1 MIGKPGP
8 LPSAPGTLNPAFRDA
23 LRLAMR
29 NGQPAWYLAER
40 GGWPWAETFSNQL
53 HAKQISLTP
62 LTVARFAKLAAVIQ
76 FSGPLFL
83 DPTEV
88 RA

>member
-1 MIGKPGP
+1 MKMGRIP
-8 LPSAPGTLNPAFRDA
+8 APAAIVNPDLRDKA
-23 LRLAMR
+23 RLAMA

-40 GGWPWAETFSNQL
+40 CGWPFPEHFSNQL
-53 HAKQISLTP
+53 HSKQITLTP

-88 RA
+88 DA